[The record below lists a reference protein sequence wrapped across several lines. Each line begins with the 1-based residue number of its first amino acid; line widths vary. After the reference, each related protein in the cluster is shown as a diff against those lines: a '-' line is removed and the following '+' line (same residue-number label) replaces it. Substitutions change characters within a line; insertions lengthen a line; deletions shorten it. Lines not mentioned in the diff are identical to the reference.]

1 VSFLRPELAERLRPW
16 REALVWGA
24 VTAAGCWLVLRSLAP
39 FAPLGALLGAAVAL
53 GGGALLR
60 AAFRRV
66 ALGADKAAAGIVE
79 VDEGRIAYFAPQGGG
94 FADIPTL
101 ERVEIV
107 ATGRSG
113 HAWLLT
119 SEDGSRLAIPLGAA
133 GAERIPDAL
142 AALPGIDLGAGV
154 AAVARSGR
162 PPTPVWTRPARAA
175 AVTPPRR
182 IGPH

>member
-1 VSFLRPELAERLRPW
+1 MKTR
-16 REALVWGA
+16 
-24 VTAAGCWLVLRSLAP
+24 AAI
-39 FAPLGALLGAAVAL
+39 AVAPNQPL
-53 GGGALLR
+53 
-60 AAFRRV
+60 V
-66 ALGADKAAAGIVE
+66 IEE
-79 VDEGRIAYFAPQGGG
+79 VDLAGPKDGEV
-94 FADIPTL
+94 L
-101 ERVEIV
+101 VEIV
-107 ATGRSG
+107 ATGGSG

-175 AVTPPRR
+175 AGTPPRR